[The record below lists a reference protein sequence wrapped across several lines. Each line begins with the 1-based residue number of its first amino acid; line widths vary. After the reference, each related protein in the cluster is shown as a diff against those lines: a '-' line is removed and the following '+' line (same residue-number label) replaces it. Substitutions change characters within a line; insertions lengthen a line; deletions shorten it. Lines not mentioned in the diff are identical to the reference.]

1 MSDPHGMIRTTTT
14 PQEKADPMTEQT
26 ESGPQVPPPAGT
38 TRKLTA
44 KETADQALEGV
55 LALQSALSEL
65 EARIATA
72 PAGANDDLTPPRTLK
87 AITDLD
93 RDMTALS
100 EFVNQLAGKLDA
112 LPASGP
118 VPALGEEVTAKTE
131 ALANLVGKELG
142 ELVERDAHLE
152 QELGSLG
159 RAVSTLTERLAELD
173 ARPAAEGG
181 EDAFTARWNE
191 LARQVDRVL
200 TEQREDTQRNLGALT
215 ERVDN
220 LGRLMSTDGLPVLPG
235 VTTGAPKVY
244 GAMVQVMREVRE
256 VGKNGVGPRE
266 AGAYGYRKLDDAVD
280 AVGAA
285 LREVGILLVPVEVV
299 SHEIHQTVVPT
310 KEGSR
315 TWTTATVTMRWRY
328 IHPEDGSSQD
338 VVMAGEG
345 RDMGDKATGK
355 ANSNAWKNAL
365 VQSLN
370 IPVQGMPEVENEHPV
385 IGAGQGQPD
394 HMGNAADY
402 RARAEAEERRF
413 VARESAATPVQ
424 QPQGGQLTKDEAARR
439 TVQALNNLSAVP
451 PAERRAKLD
460 AIADYARDQ
469 GLTDLVVDGVK
480 VSQVIITVLAT
491 LVPDHAFSA
500 PPGQRGP
507 IANAPQQVM
516 QRAEAQ
522 VQAAQAEE
530 VRRMIQERDPN
541 STAAH
546 VSGMVAQQAQQR
558 ASQFDPQAASQGRS
572 GWTDPQ
578 PQQFP
583 LPADEPPWEGNDGGA
598 YYVGDRKADIPVNY
612 P

>member
-1 MSDPHGMIRTTTT
+1 MS
-14 PQEKADPMTEQT
+14 EQT
-26 ESGPQVPPPAGT
+26 EAGPQVPPPVGA
-38 TRKLTA
+38 TRKPTA

-55 LALQSALSEL
+55 LALQARLAEW
-65 EARIATA
+65 EAGGVQVPVGDAA
-72 PAGANDDLTPPRTLK
+72 PADLVK
-87 AITDLD
+87 QVTDLD
-93 RDMTALS
+93 RDLTALA
-100 EFVNQLAGKLDA
+100 EHVNNLPARSAAPNTHLEESLRALAEQVRRMEESPLPELGAEVISKTDA
-112 LPASGP
+112 LAEH
-118 VPALGEEVTAKTE
+118 V
-131 ALANLVGKELG
+131 N
-142 ELVERDAHLE
+142 

-173 ARPAAEGG
+173 ARPQAAEDG
-181 EDAFTARWNE
+181 EDGTTARMNA
-191 LARQVDRVL
+191 LLRSVDVAMRD
-200 TEQREDTQRNLGALT
+200 QREDAQRNLGALN
-215 ERVDN
+215 RKVDE
-220 LGRLMSTDGLPVLPG
+220 LASAFTIYQQRGPAQFGESVELTVPV
-235 VTTGAPKVY
+235 PKVF
-244 GAMVQVMREVRE
+244 GAMVDVMRKVRE
-256 VGKNGVGPRE
+256 VGKNGTGPRE
-266 AGAYGYRKLDDAVD
+266 AGSYGYRKLDDAVD

-370 IPVQGMPEVENEHPV
+370 IPVQGMPEVEDEHPV
-385 IGAGQGQPD
+385 IGAGQGP
-394 HMGNAADY
+394 
-402 RARAEAEERRF
+402 AEQRP
-413 VARESAATPVQ
+413 SAPAPM

-439 TVQALNNLSAVP
+439 TVQALNNLGSVP

-460 AIADYARDQ
+460 AIAGYASEQ

-507 IANAPQQVM
+507 IANTPQRVM
-516 QRAEAQ
+516 DRAEAQ
-522 VQAAQAEE
+522 VHASQAAQ
-530 VRRMIQERDPN
+530 VHQMIQERDPG
-541 STAAH
+541 STAAQ

-558 ASQFDPQAASQGRS
+558 ASQFDPQAASEGRS

-583 LPADEPPWEGNDGGA
+583 LGDPTDMGSRGWTGADEPAWEGRGVARESHWDGGDFSHPSEA
-598 YYVGDRKADIPVNY
+598 GDFN
-612 P
+612 